1 MVPHHSHFWT
11 QTYAQGREQP
21 NFARWPNQARKT
33 LTESTIQGIK
43 GPTKKLATANRS
55 RVSIRV
61 INIFDLQACRR
72 RGQQKI
78 SSHHHHHHEKSG
90 YCGST
95 IRCYLWVYEGISC
108 RAGSG
113 NVGTA
118 SGLSIGITSR
128 NQQRFPVYAK
138 PSSGWSGYFYFRQH
152 FYIRYWNF
160 PVGNLFPGLRRNFGF
175 PVRVTKGPLVE
186 VVSAR
191 LTSP

>member
-95 IRCYLWVYEGISC
+95 IRCYLWVMRVFHVGPEVEMSGLLPVYPSALPHGISNGFLSMPNLL
-108 RAGSG
+108 ADGAAISTSVNISTSG
-113 NVGTA
+113 TETFR
-118 SGLSIGITSR
+118 SGI
-128 NQQRFPVYAK
+128 
-138 PSSGWSGYFYFRQH
+138 YFRV
-152 FYIRYWNF
+152 YGGTSAF
-160 PVGNLFPGLRRNFGF
+160 PYV
-175 PVRVTKGPLVE
+175 
-186 VVSAR
+186 
-191 LTSP
+191 